1 MTFFPYSPKRD
12 SLLYVA
18 RHKAVTLT
26 CDAPLLKALRPGLSF
41 SKIEPSGVF
50 FSWYWLSSS
59 RSLGHSLLLG
69 QRSRLNFLSD
79 LVRSLFHQ
87 HHRRP
92 HTEFVSHRYT
102 SDPRT
107 EMTGMFFGH
116 GAKEFSQL
124 AVLADRRPRSLDK
137 FTSQSS
143 IAGVSNRAALGSL
156 PGGVLGGNQT
166 QK

>member
-1 MTFFPYSPKRD
+1 M
-12 SLLYVA
+12 
-18 RHKAVTLT
+18 
-26 CDAPLLKALRPGLSF
+26 
-41 SKIEPSGVF
+41 I
-50 FSWYWLSSS
+50 
-59 RSLGHSLLLG
+59 
-69 QRSRLNFLSD
+69 RLNFVSY

-92 HTEFVSHRYT
+92 HTEFVSHRYN

-137 FTSQSS
+137 LTSQSS
-143 IAGVSNRAALGSL
+143 VTGVGNRAALGSL
-156 PGGVLGGNQT
+156 PGGVLGGNQP
-166 QK
+166 QKSWRMFLIWRQSPTRARSWLATIQPIPGSVFRYSIH